1 MKTYTQVL
9 NFHLRLAL
17 VPLSPRR
24 AEINQMENYILQ
36 LNIVAENKMSKKSVA
51 EELTLVTPHWN
62 SSNVDEFF

>member
-9 NFHLRLAL
+9 NFHLGLAL
-17 VPLSPRR
+17 VPLSPYR

-36 LNIVAENKMSKKSVA
+36 LNIVAENKISKKSVA